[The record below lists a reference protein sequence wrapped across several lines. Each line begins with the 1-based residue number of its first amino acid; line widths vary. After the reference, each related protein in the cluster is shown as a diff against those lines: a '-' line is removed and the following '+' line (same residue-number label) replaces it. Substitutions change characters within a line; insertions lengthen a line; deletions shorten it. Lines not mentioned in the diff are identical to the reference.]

1 MVNFFVRENPLL
13 NFPHDDDDSEP
24 QDYVPNNTPVADA
37 PTMLD
42 YGEFGFPDEQVV
54 KEWTII
60 GCLTTVVC
68 VGGLLFGLIVLVITG
83 WKMYAEQHRPK
94 NPALAGTVQ
103 IQNQGKGLKRD
114 EVKAYTVDCKWNY
127 PSAMTITPDGKYFVT
142 AGGPRTRAEDSE
154 RRVMPREKADSA
166 PEWND
171 MDDFEDRAFAEA
183 QDVRLLS
190 YDSRPADLPSGVY
203 VDYLN
208 LGKNG
213 KRISDHLSAK
223 PQLDKDKSEDELDIS
238 YDEAFSGA
246 SLPTLAE
253 LEAEHHGDINDGGVW
268 SKTRPSVES
277 YPIAFWSMESMQ
289 PLVVYW
295 NHEYPI
301 VDIAVSPDGKKV
313 VSADSGG
320 NAILWSLDSLPGE
333 DGVET
338 PTWHFV
344 NKMQPNMRTL
354 QRMGKVHTI
363 HAVTFTPSG
372 RQFVLAATVDALD
385 ETGNSYT
392 TCGALILWDIEN
404 WSEVLRKRGTGDLLS
419 KVDTYYQTFQP
430 VGKYCDVQYTPN
442 GKYLIAA
449 AAGSNA
455 GIYYFDNRTNNPA
468 YGTCMADLKSE
479 EQRPRKGYTSEFKP
493 NLVQGVSHHDF
504 PNAES
509 VVLAVSP
516 DMTSESKE
524 GDRKGLTIVSADNY
538 GRIVFWDFA
547 PRTNRPREGVKC
559 IAYWS
564 PKNSENTTRNV
575 RHILYSM
582 DQKMVMIL
590 GDEILIYKG
599 KAPYDFLGALRTSVN
614 EKSTMEKNEYYLV
627 SGFFSQDNKYF
638 LGGGDDCLV
647 RMWHVEDIPINSR
660 FMVDESTTKGG
671 KAVTANEDSLAEIQK
686 KFSEMTSNLTR
697 EEREEAEEE
706 ARTQRK
712 EDEKLK
718 TRVPADPDAGKMFKS
733 TKE

>member
-13 NFPHDDDDSEP
+13 NLPHEGESA
-24 QDYVPNNTPVADA
+24 QQASVPNNVSNADA

-94 NPALAGTVQ
+94 NPALAGTVEM
-103 IQNQGKGLKRD
+103 QNQGKGLKRD
-114 EVKAYTVDCKWNY
+114 EVKAFTVDCKWNY
-127 PSAMTITPDGKYFVT
+127 PSAMAVTPDGKYFIT

-154 RRVMPREKADSA
+154 RRVMPREKAEEI
-166 PEWND
+166 PEWSD
-171 MDDFEDRAFAEA
+171 MSDLEDRAFAETP
-183 QDVRLLS
+183 DVRLLS
-190 YDSRPADLPSGVY
+190 YDSRPADPPSGFY

-208 LGKNG
+208 LGQNG
-213 KRISDHLSAK
+213 KRILDHL
-223 PQLDKDKSEDELDIS
+223 PTKSHLEKEKTEEELNIS
-238 YDEAFSGA
+238 YDEAFSGS

-253 LEAEHHGDINDGGVW
+253 LEAEQHTEVGEGGVW
-268 SKTRPSVES
+268 NKTRPSVES
-277 YPIAFWSMESMQ
+277 YPMAFWSMETMQ
-289 PLVVYW
+289 PIVVYW

-301 VDIAVSPDGKKV
+301 VDIAVSPDGTKV
-313 VSADSGG
+313 ISADSGG
-320 NAILWSLDSLPGE
+320 NAILWSLDSLVDK

-344 NKMQPNMRTL
+344 NKMQPSTRTL
-354 QRMGKVHTI
+354 QRMGKVHKI

-404 WSEVLRKRGTGDLLS
+404 WSEVLRKRGTGGLFT

-430 VGKYCDVQYTPN
+430 VGKYCDVLYTPN

-479 EQRPRKGYTSEFKP
+479 EQRPRKGYNSEFKP

-509 VVLAVSP
+509 VVLAISP
-516 DMTSESKE
+516 EPESKE
-524 GDRKGLTIVSADNY
+524 SDKKGLTVVSADNY
-538 GRIVFWDFA
+538 GRIVFWDFS
-547 PRTNRPREGVKC
+547 PRTDRPREGVKC
-559 IAYWS
+559 VAFWS
-564 PKNSENTTRNV
+564 PKNSENTTRNI
-575 RHILYSM
+575 RRILYSM
-582 DQKMVMIL
+582 DQKMIMLL
-590 GDEILIYKG
+590 GDEILVYKG
-599 KAPYDFLGALRTSVN
+599 KAPYDFVGVLRTVAN
-614 EKSTMEKNEYYLV
+614 GKTATEKNDYYLV
-627 SGFFSQDNKYF
+627 SGYFTRDNKYF
-638 LGGGDDCLV
+638 FGGGDDCLV
-647 RMWHVEDIPINSR
+647 RMWNVEDIPINSR
-660 FMVDESTTKGG
+660 FLDSPGKGG
-671 KAVTANEDSLAEIQK
+671 KPVTANEDSLAEIQK
-686 KFSEMTSNLTR
+686 QFSEMTSKLTK

-706 ARTQRK
+706 ARAQRK
-712 EDEKLK
+712 EEKELK
-718 TRVPADPDAGKMFKS
+718 IRESADPESGHMFRS
-733 TKE
+733 NN

>member
-13 NFPHDDDDSEP
+13 NFPHDEDSDR
-24 QDYVPNNTPVADA
+24 QASVPNNVSNADA

-54 KEWTII
+54 KEWTIV

-68 VGGLLFGLIVLVITG
+68 VGGLLFGMIVLIITG

-94 NPALAGTVQ
+94 NPALMGTVEL
-103 IQNQGKGLKRD
+103 QNQGKGLKRD
-114 EVKAYTVDCKWNY
+114 EVKAFTVDCKWNY
-127 PSAMTITPDGKYFVT
+127 PSAMAVTPDGKYFIT
-142 AGGPRTRAEDSE
+142 AGGPRTKAEDSE
-154 RRVMPREKADSA
+154 RRVMPREKADEA
-166 PEWND
+166 PDWSD
-171 MDDFEDRAFAEA
+171 MDDLEDRAFAETP
-183 QDVRLLS
+183 DVRLLLS

-213 KRISDHLSAK
+213 KRIVEHLPTQ
-223 PQLDKDKSEDELDIS
+223 PQPEKEKSEDELDIS
-238 YDEAFSGA
+238 YDSSFSGTA
-246 SLPTLAE
+246 VPTLAE
-253 LEAEHHGDINDGGVW
+253 LEAEHHSDVGEGGVW

-277 YPIAFWSMESMQ
+277 YPMAFWSMEAMQ
-289 PLVVYW
+289 PLFVYW
-295 NHEYPI
+295 DHEFPI
-301 VDIAVSPDGKKV
+301 VDIAVSPDGTKV

-320 NAILWSLDSLPGE
+320 NAILWSLDSRPGK

-344 NKMQPNMRTL
+344 KKMQPNTRTL

-404 WSEVLRKRGTGDLLS
+404 WSEVLRKRGTGELLS

-430 VGKYCDVQYTPN
+430 VGKFCDVLYTPN

-504 PNAES
+504 PNADS

-516 DMTSESKE
+516 ETESK
-524 GDRKGLTIVSADNY
+524 DADKKSLTVVSADNY

-547 PRTNRPREGVKC
+547 PRTDRPREGVKC
-559 IAYWS
+559 VAYWS

-575 RHILYSM
+575 RHVLYSQ
-582 DQKMVMIL
+582 DQKTVMLL
-590 GDEILIYKG
+590 GDEVLIYKG
-599 KAPYDFLGALRTSVN
+599 KAPYDFIGVLRTSSNGKTSV
-614 EKSTMEKNEYYLV
+614 EKNEYYLV
-627 SGFFSQDNKYF
+627 SGYYTQDNKYF
-638 LGGGDDCLV
+638 FGGGDDCLV
-647 RMWHVEDIPINSR
+647 RMWNVDDIPMNSR
-660 FMVDESTTKGG
+660 FLVDSGSAKGG
-671 KAVTANEDSLAEIQK
+671 KAITANEDSLAEIQK
-686 KFSEMTSNLTR
+686 QFSEMTSKLTK

-706 ARTQRK
+706 ARAQRK
-712 EDEKLK
+712 EEERLK
-718 TRVPADPDAGKMFKS
+718 NRVPPGSESGQIFKS
-733 TKE
+733 NN